1 MDTITAA
8 QQGPEDNAV
17 ERRIAVEGMT
27 CGTCVTRVGRALK
40 RVEGVRDA
48 EVSLATHE
56 ALVTLEPGVADERL
70 IQALTR
76 AGYEGDIIPE
86 AAEDGGLGVD
96 PREAREVQEL
106 AESRRMGIEVVIGAL
121 LALPLVGQMVWTQF
135 GIGPLPGWAQLALAV
150 PVQLGLGRRFLKPA
164 WGALRAGVGN
174 MDLLVVLGTWAAF
187 GLSLYLWVVH
197 GQVHHLYFEAAAAVI
212 VLVLFG
218 RWMEGRARRATG
230 AAIRALAALR
240 PDTALRR
247 TPDGNDVEVA
257 VTALRPGDV
266 LSIRPGER
274 IAADARVIEGEGAA
288 DESMLTGESLPVTKR
303 AGDTL
308 SAGTV
313 NGPDPLLARIVRV
326 GRDTTLAQV
335 VRMVEHA
342 QATRAPVQ
350 ALVDRV
356 SAVFVPA
363 VILIALATFAG
374 WVVTGTPWPE
384 AIIHAVTVLV
394 IACPCAM
401 GLATPAAIVAGT
413 GAAAKAGILVRS
425 PAAFDHGVGI
435 DLALIDKT
443 GTLTE
448 GRPQLLRMIGATG
461 TALARAAG
469 LQQASEHPL
478 ARAIRA
484 AADAEDVAP
493 VEVAQRRNRPG
504 AGVEGVIA
512 GLPHRLGSRRFMT
525 EAGVEIP
532 AALRA
537 EADAAEAEGA
547 TVVWLAAVPEA
558 GGPDLLGGFVL
569 ADAPRSDAAAA
580 VKALGD
586 RGITVKMLSGDAP
599 ATAQAVAAR
608 LGISEAVGGAD
619 PARKAAVVAEAR
631 AAGRRVMM
639 VGDGVN
645 DAPALAGADLSVA
658 IGGGTDVAMAAA
670 DVTLMR
676 QSPSLLPATLDICRA
691 TRVKIRQNLVWA
703 FGYNVIGIPLA
714 ALGILDP
721 VFAGAAMAASSV
733 SVLGNALLLARWRPA
748 GMRERAA

>member
-1 MDTITAA
+1 
-8 QQGPEDNAV
+8 
-17 ERRIAVEGMT
+17 
-27 CGTCVTRVGRALK
+27 
-40 RVEGVRDA
+40 
-48 EVSLATHE
+48 
-56 ALVTLEPGVADERL
+56 
-70 IQALTR
+70 
-76 AGYEGDIIPE
+76 
-86 AAEDGGLGVD
+86 
-96 PREAREVQEL
+96 
-106 AESRRMGIEVVIGAL
+106 
-121 LALPLVGQMVWTQF
+121 
-135 GIGPLPGWAQLALAV
+135 
-150 PVQLGLGRRFLKPA
+150 
-164 WGALRAGVGN
+164 
-174 MDLLVVLGTWAAF
+174 
-187 GLSLYLWVVH
+187 
-197 GQVHHLYFEAAAAVI
+197 
-212 VLVLFG
+212 
-218 RWMEGRARRATG
+218 
-230 AAIRALAALR
+230 
-240 PDTALRR
+240 
-247 TPDGNDVEVA
+247 
-257 VTALRPGDV
+257 
-266 LSIRPGER
+266 
-274 IAADARVIEGEGAA
+274 
-288 DESMLTGESLPVTKR
+288 MLTGESLPVTKR

-363 VILIALATFAG
+363 VILIAIATFAG
-374 WVVTGTPWPE
+374 WMAAGSPWPD

-448 GRPQLLRMIGATG
+448 GRPRLLRMIGATG
-461 TALARAAG
+461 HALARAAG

-484 AADAEDVAP
+484 AAETGEVVPAEV
-493 VEVAQRRNRPG
+493 VQRRNRPG

-512 GLPHRLGSRRFMT
+512 GLPHRLGSRRFMA

-532 AALRA
+532 AGLTAEAEAA
-537 EADAAEAEGA
+537 EADGA
-547 TVVWLAAVPEA
+547 TVVWLATVPEE
-558 GGPDLLGGFVL
+558 GTPELLGGFVL

-580 VKALGD
+580 VTALND

-599 ATAQAVAAR
+599 ATARAVAAR
-608 LGISEAVGGAD
+608 LGITEVVGGAD

-691 TRVKIRQNLVWA
+691 TRVKIRQNLAWA

-748 GMRERAA
+748 ERRETAV